1 MSTHNTQRLRTRLKK
16 SFLWLGLFCLA
27 AGSVW
32 AQVATGTITG
42 TVTDPSGAVIPNAT
56 LTITNPATAASRT
69 VTSNAQGLF
78 SVPALVA
85 GTYQVKTEVSGFQTV
100 QRDAQVNA
108 GSDTTVNIQMTV
120 GQSTQVVE
128 VEAASSQINYDNAA
142 FAGSVERQSIQDL
155 PLNGRFF
162 MQLATLEPG
171 VTVYGGSTSARNTQV
186 GVIML
191 GGASGAQGM
200 FTLDGLSIMDVY
212 DGTGT
217 VINFSQEMVQEFQI
231 ATLNYDI
238 SNSFTGVGSVNIVSR
253 SGSNDLH
260 GSGFYF
266 YRDHNMAAYPALKR
280 SAFNPNPYFQRKNP
294 GGWVSGPLIKDR
306 LFYFFNYEIT
316 DQVQAISAQ
325 QDLAALQPLN
335 AVISSPQTYHSLNV
349 RLDYH
354 LSDKTSFFVRYTH
367 DGNISFGVNP
377 SGGTG
382 IGLSNWENNNNWS
395 DQYALGVTT
404 AISPTLVNDARLG
417 LRGWVSK
424 ETLPT
429 TSQCPAPCIGLGSF
443 QATMLGSA
451 TFDVGNNSLGPNE
464 RFLHGF
470 HAVDALSWQKGAH
483 QLRFGAENDYQ
494 WYMFDWPFNVPG
506 SLAVVAPS
514 VVAAT
519 KGFPASSLA
528 AIPTTVST
536 NQDLLN
542 LPVFTLQ
549 PATFQGIGVGPSQ
562 TPGPYNYGPDSRNF
576 KPHFF
581 VSDSWKIRP
590 NLTLNYGLGYQFQT
604 GEFDGDMSKPAFLQP
619 LAGVL
624 GGLSPTVNQY
634 DMFEPSVGF
643 AWSPG
648 KSGKWVIR
656 GGAGAYYDTT
666 SAYTKETENSLIG
679 PVGNGHLSV
688 TSGLFTNI
696 FPDIMQQ
703 GPGGA
708 FVPLPVGA
716 AIPTQTITNMTLGQ
730 FEQIYNQQ
738 FPALSALLSPYPPIT
753 HGPYTLTDLDYVK
766 VASRLIPHS
775 FPMVH
780 SYQTSLGFQR
790 DLGHDMVLTVDWAR
804 RQFEHTLLSAPTTAG
819 AIDLNH
825 ANEYING
832 VVSPVIPFCA
842 ASQLFKPGQ
851 ECSTGALTILDP
863 QGRTIYEAMLLKLS
877 KRFSNHFQF
886 LVSYALQNDNSDT
899 GVYNLNNYM
908 QSYGPVL
915 ARHNL
920 NVSGLVQLK
929 WGFELSLNSSIITK
943 SPFNPIVAGIDLTG
957 TGATSSGPLTGING
971 IGYNCFNAGCD
982 QAQLA
987 GAVAQWNS
995 TLAGTKAPN
1004 GATIPQLRL
1013 PSSYDFGTSSITQD
1027 VRLTKTFTYKENY
1040 RLLLLADIF
1049 NAINHANLI
1058 GYSPVIGPAFGQP
1071 TARAA
1076 QTFLSGG
1083 PRAIQLGARFQF

>member
-1 MSTHNTQRLRTRLKK
+1 MFSKTLVICGALLLVLSSTPVFGQT
-16 SFLWLGLFCLA
+16 
-27 AGSVW
+27 
-32 AQVATGTITG
+32 ATGTITG
-42 TVTDPSGAVIPNAT
+42 TVTDSTGAVIPNAT
-56 LTITNPATAASRT
+56 LTVTNPATAAART
-69 VTSNAQGLF
+69 VTANGQGLY

-85 GTYQVKTEVSGFQTV
+85 GTYQVKAEVAGFQTV
-100 QRDAQVNA
+100 QREAQVNA
-108 GSDTTVNIQMTV
+108 GSDTTVNILMTV

-128 VEAASSQINYDNAA
+128 VQAASSQISYDSAA
-142 FAGSVERQSIQDL
+142 FAGSVERQSIQAL

-162 MQLATLEPG
+162 LQLATLEPG
-171 VTVYGGSTSARNTQV
+171 VTVYGGSTSARNTPI
-186 GVIML
+186 GVTML

-260 GSGFYF
+260 GSAFYF

-294 GGWVSGPLIKDR
+294 GGWVSGPMIKDR
-306 LFYFFNYEIT
+306 LFYFFNYEVT

-354 LSDKTSFFVRYTH
+354 LSDKTSLFARYTH
-367 DGNISFGVNP
+367 DGNTSFGVNP

-395 DQYALGVTT
+395 DQYALGATT
-404 AISPTLVNDARLG
+404 TFSPSVVNDARVG
-417 LRGWVSK
+417 LRGWISK

-429 TSQCPAPCIGLGSF
+429 AAQCPAPCIGLGGF
-443 QATMLGSA
+443 QATMLGLA
-451 TFDVGNNSLGPNE
+451 TFDVGNNSLGANE

-470 HAVDALSWQKGAH
+470 HVVDTVSWQKGAH

-519 KGFPASSLA
+519 KGFPASALA
-528 AIPTTVST
+528 AIPTTIRT

-542 LPVFTLQ
+542 LPVYTLQ

-562 TPGPYNYGPDSRNF
+562 TPGPYHYDDASRNW

-581 VSDSWKIRP
+581 ASDSWKIRP

-604 GEFDGDMSKPAFLQP
+604 QEFNGDMRKPAFLQP
-619 LAGVL
+619 LAGAL
-624 GGLSPTVNQY
+624 GGLAPTHNQF
-634 DMFEPSVGF
+634 DMFEPSFGF

-656 GGAGAYYDTT
+656 GGAGSYFDTT
-666 SAYTKETENSLIG
+666 SSYTKETENSLIG

-696 FPDIMQQ
+696 FPGIMQQ
-703 GPGGA
+703 GPGGT

-716 AIPTQTITNMTLGQ
+716 AIPTQKITTMTLAQ
-730 FEQIYNQQ
+730 FEQVYNQQ

-753 HGPYTLTDLDYVK
+753 KGPYTLTDLDYVK
-766 VASRLIPHS
+766 VASRLLPQS

-790 DLGHDMVLTVDWAR
+790 DFGHDMVLTVDWAR
-804 RQFEHTLLSAPTTAG
+804 RQFVHTLLSAPTTSG
-819 AIDLNH
+819 AIDINR
-825 ANEYING
+825 ANSFSNG
-832 VVSPVIPFCA
+832 VASPVIPFCT
-842 ASQLFKPGQ
+842 ASQLFVPGQ
-851 ECSTGALTILDP
+851 ECSTGAITILDP
-863 QGRTIYEAMLLKLS
+863 QGRTIYEAMLVKLS

-886 LVSYALQNDNSDT
+886 LASYALQNDNSDFS
-899 GVYNLNNYM
+899 VLNLDNFM

-929 WGFELSLNSSIITK
+929 YGFELSLNSSIITK
-943 SPFNPIVAGIDLTG
+943 SPFNPVVAGIDRTG
-957 TGATSSGPLTGING
+957 TGATASGPLIGVNG
-971 IGYNCFNAGCD
+971 ITYNCFNSGCD
-982 QAQLA
+982 KAQLA

-995 TLAGTKAPN
+995 TIAGTKAPS
-1004 GATIPQLRL
+1004 GATIPQLTL
-1013 PSSYDFGTSSITQD
+1013 PSNYDFGTSSITQD
-1027 VRLTKTFTYKENY
+1027 VRVTKMFAYKERY
-1040 RLLLLADIF
+1040 RLSVFADIF

-1058 GYSPVIGPAFGQP
+1058 GYTTVIGPSFGQP

>member
-1 MSTHNTQRLRTRLKK
+1 VFSKTLVVCGALLLVLSSTL
-16 SFLWLGLFCLA
+16 LG
-27 AGSVW
+27 
-32 AQVATGTITG
+32 QVATGTITG
-42 TVTDPSGAVIPNAT
+42 TVTDSSGAVIPNAT
-56 LTITNPATAASRT
+56 LTITNPETAATRT
-69 VTSNAQGLF
+69 VTANDQGLY

-85 GTYQVKTEVSGFQTV
+85 GTYRVRVEVSGFQTV

-108 GSDTTVNIQMTV
+108 GSDTTVNLQMTV

-128 VEAASSQINYDNAA
+128 VEAASAQMNFDTAA
-142 FAGSVERQSIQDL
+142 FTGSVERQSVQEL

-171 VTVYGGSTSARNTQV
+171 VTVVAGSTSARNTPV
-186 GVIML
+186 GVTML
-191 GGASGAQGM
+191 GGASGAQGI
-200 FTLDGLSIMDVY
+200 FTLDGLSIMDMY

-217 VINFSQEMVQEFQI
+217 VMNFSQEMVQEFQI

-238 SNSFTGVGSVNIVSR
+238 SNSFSGVGSINIVSR
-253 SGSNDLH
+253 GGGNEYH
-260 GSGFYF
+260 GSAFYF

-294 GGWVSGPLIKDR
+294 GGWFSGPLIKDR
-306 LFYFFNYEIT
+306 LFFFFNYEVT
-316 DQVQAISAQ
+316 NQVQAISAQ

-335 AVISSPQTYHSLNV
+335 AIISSPQTYHSLNV

-354 LSDKTSFFVRYTH
+354 LSDKTTLFARYTH

-404 AISPTLVNDARLG
+404 TFTPAVVNDFRTS
-417 LRGWVSK
+417 LRGWISK

-429 TSQCPAPCIGLGSF
+429 ASQCPAPCIGLGNF
-443 QATMLGSA
+443 QVTMLGSA
-451 TFDVGNNSLGPNE
+451 TFDVGNNSLGANE

-470 HAVDALSWQKGAH
+470 HTVDTLSWQKGAH
-483 QLRFGAENDYQ
+483 QIRFGAENDYQ

-506 SLAVVAPS
+506 ALSVVAPS
-514 VVAAT
+514 VAAAT

-528 AIPTTVST
+528 AIPTAINT

-542 LPVFTLQ
+542 LPVYTLQ

-576 KPHFF
+576 KPHFY

-604 GEFDGDMSKPAFLQP
+604 GEFNGDLAKPAFLQP
-619 LAGVL
+619 LAGAL
-624 GGLSPTVNQY
+624 GGLSPTHNQY

-656 GGAGAYYDTT
+656 GGAGSYFDTT

-696 FPDIMQQ
+696 FPGIMQQ
-703 GPGGA
+703 GPGGT

-716 AIPTQTITNMTLGQ
+716 AIPTQTITTLTLGQ

-738 FPALSALLSPYPPIT
+738 FPALSALLNPYPPTT
-753 HGPYTLTDLDYVK
+753 HGPFTLTDLDYVK
-766 VASRLIPHS
+766 VASRMIPQS

-790 DLGHDMVLTVDWAR
+790 DLGHNMVLTVDWAR
-804 RQFEHTLLSAPTTAG
+804 RQFVHTLLSGPTTAG
-819 AIDLNH
+819 AIDINR
-825 ANEYING
+825 ANSYTNG
-832 VVSPVIPFCA
+832 VASPVIPFCN
-842 ASQLFKPGQ
+842 ASQLFVPGQ
-851 ECSTGALTILDP
+851 ECSTGAITILDP
-863 QGRTIYEAMLLKLS
+863 QGRTIYEAMLVKLS

-886 LVSYALQNDNSDT
+886 LASYALQNSNSDAT
-899 GVYNLNNYM
+899 VLNLNNYM

-915 ARHNL
+915 AHNNL

-929 WGFELSLNSSIITK
+929 YGFELSLNSSIITK
-943 SPFNPIVAGIDLTG
+943 TPFNPVVAGIDLTG
-957 TGATSSGPLTGING
+957 TGATASNGLTGING
-971 IGYNCFNAGCD
+971 ITYNCFNSGCGKSE
-982 QAQLA
+982 LA

-995 TLAGTKAPN
+995 TIAGTKAPS
-1004 GATIPQLRL
+1004 GATIPQLTL
-1013 PSSYDFGTSSITQD
+1013 PANYDFGTSTITQD
-1027 VRLTKTFTYKENY
+1027 VRVTKTFAYKERY
-1040 RLLLLADIF
+1040 RLSLFADIF
-1049 NAINHANLI
+1049 NAINHANLT
-1058 GYSPVIGPAFGQP
+1058 GYTTAIGPSFGQP

>member
-1 MSTHNTQRLRTRLKK
+1 MFSRILVLCGALLLVLSSTQV
-16 SFLWLGLFCLA
+16 FG
-27 AGSVW
+27 
-32 AQVATGTITG
+32 QVATGTITG
-42 TVTDPSGAVIPNAT
+42 TVTDSTGAVIPNAT
-56 LTITNPATAASRT
+56 LSITNPATAATRT
-69 VTSNAQGLF
+69 ATANGQGLY

-85 GTYQVKTEVSGFQTV
+85 GTYQVKAEVAGFQTV

-142 FAGSVERQSIQDL
+142 FAGSVERQSIQEL

-171 VTVYGGSTSARNTQV
+171 VTVVAGSTSARNTPV
-186 GVIML
+186 GVTML
-191 GGASGAQGM
+191 GGASGAQGI
-200 FTLDGLSIMDVY
+200 FTLDGLSIMDMY

-217 VINFSQEMVQEFQI
+217 VMNFSQEMVQEFQI

-238 SNSFTGVGSVNIVSR
+238 SNSFSGVGSINIVSR
-253 SGSNDLH
+253 SGGNDFH
-260 GSGFYF
+260 GSAFYF

-306 LFYFFNYEIT
+306 LFFFFNYEVT
-316 DQVQAISAQ
+316 NQVQAISAQ

-335 AVISSPQTYHSLNV
+335 AIVSSPQTYHSLNV
-349 RLDYH
+349 RLDYR
-354 LSDKTSFFVRYTH
+354 LSDKTSLFARYTH

-382 IGLSNWENNNNWS
+382 TGLSNWENNDNWS
-395 DQYALGVTT
+395 DQYALGATT
-404 AISPTLVNDARLG
+404 TISPTLVNDARIG
-417 LRGWVSK
+417 LRGWISK

-429 TSQCPAPCIGLGSF
+429 TSQCPAPCIGLGGF
-443 QATMLGSA
+443 QTTMLGSA
-451 TFDVGNNSLGPNE
+451 TFDFGNNSLGPNE

-470 HAVDALSWQKGAH
+470 HAVDTLSWQKGAH

-506 SLAVVAPS
+506 ALSVVAPS

-519 KGFPASSLA
+519 KGFPAAALA
-528 AIPTTVST
+528 AIPTTIST

-542 LPVFTLQ
+542 LPVYTLQ

-562 TPGPYNYGPDSRNF
+562 TPGPYHYDEDSRNF

-581 VSDSWKIRP
+581 ASDSWKIRP
-590 NLTLNYGLGYQFQT
+590 NLTLNFGLGYQFQT
-604 GEFDGDMSKPAFLQP
+604 GEFDGDMSKPAYLQP
-619 LAGVL
+619 LAGAL
-624 GGLSPTVNQY
+624 GGLSPTVNAYNQ
-634 DMFEPSVGF
+634 FEPSFGF

-656 GGAGAYYDTT
+656 GGAGGYYDTT

-703 GPGGA
+703 GPGGT

-716 AIPTQTITNMTLGQ
+716 AIPTQTITTMTLGQ

-738 FPALSALLSPYPPIT
+738 FPALSALLSPYPPT
-753 HGPYTLTDLDYVK
+753 KKGPYTLTDLDYVK
-766 VASRLIPHS
+766 VASRLLAHS

-790 DLGHDMVLTVDWAR
+790 DLGHQMVLTVDWAR
-804 RQFEHTLLSAPTTAG
+804 RQFTHTLLSAPTTAG
-819 AIDLNH
+819 AIDINH
-825 ANEYING
+825 ANEYVNG
-832 VVSPVIPFCA
+832 VVSPVIPFCT
-842 ASQLFKPGQ
+842 ASQLFRPGQ

-863 QGRTIYEAMLLKLS
+863 QGRTIYEALLVKLS
-877 KRFSNHFQF
+877 KRLSNHFQF
-886 LVSYALQNDNSDT
+886 LVSYAFQNSNSDST
-899 GVYNLNNYM
+899 VLNLNNYM

-920 NVSGLVQLK
+920 NASGLVQLK
-929 WGFELSLNSSIITK
+929 YGFELSVNSSIITK
-943 SPFNPIVAGIDLTG
+943 SPFNPVVAGIDLTG
-957 TGATSSGPLTGING
+957 TGATASGPLIGING
-971 IGYNCFNAGCD
+971 ISYNCFNRGCD
-982 QAQLA
+982 KSQLA
-987 GAVAQWNS
+987 AAVTQWNS

-1004 GATIPQLRL
+1004 GATIPTLTL
-1013 PSSYDFGTSSITQD
+1013 PSNYDFGTSTITQD
-1027 VRLTKTFTYKENY
+1027 VRVTKAFSYKERY
-1040 RLLLLADIF
+1040 RLNLFADIF

-1058 GYSPVIGPAFGQP
+1058 GYTTTIGPSFGQP

-1083 PRAIQLGARFQF
+1083 PRAVQLGARFQF